1 MQSEA
6 VQDYVKQIYLLQA
19 RSDEPATTNE
29 IAEKMGV
36 SAAAATAM
44 VKKLAELGLVE
55 HRPYHGAQLTD
66 AGNRVA
72 RRGAAPPP
80 AAGAVPDRARWGCRG
95 TACTSRRNG
104 SSTCCRRSSRRRST
118 GRSATRT
125 PIRTATR
132 FPTADLRR
140 RPRPAARGSRLEPGD
155 DCRDRRVPDDAPLLR
170 YLASLGMVPEARV
183 RMVDKAPFDGPV
195 SLEVD
200 GIGSRWAWSGGADPG
215 GAGHDPRSPCRPPS
229 RPIAGPAVAV
239 RARAAGAAVPG
250 PGLRCQ
256 RGLHGSR
263 QLRDQHPGRRR
274 LRLHAAVG
282 AAGCP
287 T

>member
-6 VQDYVKQIYLLQA
+6 VQDYVKQIHLLQA
-19 RSDEPATTNE
+19 QSDKPATTNE

-72 RRGAAPPP
+72 VEVLRHHRLLELYLTEALGLPWDSVHVEAERLEHVLSEELEAAL
-80 AAGAVPDRARWGCRG
+80 DRALGYPDTDPHG
-95 TACTSRRNG
+95 DPIPGPDLTLPAETSR
-104 SSTCCRRSSRRRST
+104 
-118 GRSATRT
+118 A
-125 PIRTATR
+125 
-132 FPTADLRR
+132 L
-140 RPRPAARGSRLEPGD
+140 LELE
-155 DCRDRRVPDDAPLLR
+155 PDDAPLLR

-200 GIGSRWAWSGGADPG
+200 GIEQSLGV
-215 GAGHDPRSPCRPPS
+215 
-229 RPIAGPAVAV
+229 AVAERIRV
-239 RARAAGAAVPG
+239 EPV
-250 PGLRCQ
+250 
-256 RGLHGSR
+256 
-263 QLRDQHPGRRR
+263 
-274 LRLHAAVG
+274 
-282 AAGCP
+282 
-287 T
+287 